1 MGDISKHF
9 SRYEF
14 RCKCKPLCGMDTID
28 AETLTVL
35 EQIREHFDKPIRIT
49 SAFRCFDHNLA
60 VGGSFDSQHTKG
72 RAADIQIEDTTPDEV
87 YAFIDSLYPNKYG
100 VGLYTN
106 GKGAFVHVDT
116 RAKRA
121 RW

>member
-1 MGDISKHF
+1 MGDISRHF

-14 RCKCKPLCGMDTID
+14 KCKCRCGMDTID
-28 AETLTVL
+28 AETLHVL
-35 EQIREHFDKPIRIT
+35 EQVRVHFDKPIRIT

-72 RAADIQIEDTTPDEV
+72 RAADIQVEEVTPEEV
-87 YAFIDSLYPNKYG
+87 YNYIDALYPHKYG
-100 VGLYTN
+100 LGSYSDFTHFDSRSI
-106 GKGAFVHVDT
+106 K
-116 RAKRA
+116 A

>member
-14 RCKCKPLCGMDTID
+14 RCKDRCGMDTVD
-28 AETLTVL
+28 AETLNLL
-35 EQIREHFDKPIRIT
+35 EQIRTHFDKPITIT
-49 SAFRCFDHNLA
+49 SAFRCFEHNLA

-72 RAADIQIEDTTPDEV
+72 RAADIQIEDTSPDEV
-87 YAFIDSLYPNKYG
+87 YAFIDALYPNKYG
-100 VGLYTN
+100 LGLYTN
-106 GKGAFVHVDT
+106 GKGSFVHIDT
-116 RAKRA
+116 RSIKA